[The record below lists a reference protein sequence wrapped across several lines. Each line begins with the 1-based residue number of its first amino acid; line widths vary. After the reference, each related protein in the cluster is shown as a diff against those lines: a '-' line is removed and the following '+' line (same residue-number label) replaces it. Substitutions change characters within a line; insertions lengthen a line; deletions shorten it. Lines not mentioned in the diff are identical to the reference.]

1 MAGFPAREVCA
12 KFALAVVKRGVGH
25 FSTVNA
31 KVVTEGG
38 YPSPLLFPPA
48 PCLPT
53 ATPDPPANRPHTPPF
68 STAARIPTHIQP
80 LRCSVF
86 ARFLIC
92 AHMWPQIVSCL
103 AASSL

>member
-38 YPSPLLFPPA
+38 YPSPLLFPP
-48 PCLPT
+48 LDLFT
-53 ATPDPPANRPHTPPF
+53 ALF
-68 STAARIPTHIQP
+68 
-80 LRCSVF
+80 
-86 ARFLIC
+86 FLS
-92 AHMWPQIVSCL
+92 QNL
-103 AASSL
+103 YG